1 MLIKLGYEIEFDL
14 PAPVAMLLLLRV
26 HPTRQSDVRRE
37 QIIIEPE
44 VPVETFTDVFGNRCD
59 RIQAPAGKLRLWA
72 DAVIEDSGQPDAVSP
87 NAEQWPIEKLPAE
100 TLPFLMSSRYCE
112 VDKLSPVA
120 WELFGQTK
128 PGWPRVQ
135 AICDWVHQ
143 KVEFGYLH
151 ARWTK
156 SATDVYVE
164 RDGVCRDFTHLA
176 LTLCRCMNIPAR
188 YTTGYLGDI
197 GVPYSAAPMDF
208 SAWFE
213 VFLGGQWH
221 TFDARH
227 NARRIGRVVMAY
239 GRDAV
244 DVALTTSYGSAPLG
258 KFKVWTDVVHSV
270 DE

>member
-14 PAPVAMLLLLRV
+14 PMPVAMLLLLRV
-26 HPTRQSDVRRE
+26 HPSRAADVRRE
-37 QIIIEPE
+37 HIIIEPE
-44 VPVETFTDVFGNRCD
+44 VPVETFTDVFGNRSD

-72 DAVIEDSGQPDAVSP
+72 NTVVEDSGQPDPITA
-87 NAEQWPIEKLPAE
+87 NAEQWPIEKLPPEA
-100 TLPFLMSSRYCE
+100 LPFLMSSRYCE

-128 PGWPRVQ
+128 PGWARVQ

-143 KVEFGYLH
+143 KVEFGYHH

-164 RDGVCRDFTHLA
+164 RAGVCRDFTHLA
-176 LTLCRCMNIPAR
+176 LTFCRCMNIPAR

-197 GVPYSAAPMDF
+197 GVPPLPAPMDF
-208 SAWFE
+208 SAWLE
-213 VFLGGQWH
+213 VYLGGKWH

-227 NARRIGRVVMAY
+227 NARRIGRVPMAY

-244 DVALTTSYGSAPLG
+244 DVALTTSYGSAPLE
-258 KFKVWTDVVHSV
+258 KFTVWTEEVQSLD
-270 DE
+270 D